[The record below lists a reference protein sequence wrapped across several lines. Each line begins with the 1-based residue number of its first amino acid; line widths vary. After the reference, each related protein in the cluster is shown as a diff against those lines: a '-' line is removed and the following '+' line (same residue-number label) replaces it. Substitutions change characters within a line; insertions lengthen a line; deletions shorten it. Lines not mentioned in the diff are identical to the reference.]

1 MMSVSPVVKKE
12 TARIA
17 AGSVLLSVVM
27 MGIFALSGHFDL
39 TVLWGALLGTGYA
52 VLNFFLMA
60 YTIQK
65 GTESTHTQAKAKIQF
80 SYTLR
85 TLLMLAVGITGMVLP
100 CFNWLAVLLPFV
112 FPRITIHLMQILKI
126 VDPIPKKAGSLVEQ
140 EGRENIEK

>member
-1 MMSVSPVVKKE
+1 MSVSPVVKKE

-17 AGSVLLSVVM
+17 AGCILLSVVM
-27 MGIFALSGHFDL
+27 VGIFALCGRFDL

-52 VLNFFLMA
+52 ILNFFLMA

-65 GTESTHTQAKAKIQF
+65 GTESTHTQAKAKIQI

-85 TLLMLAVGITGMVLP
+85 TLFMLAVGIMGMALP

-112 FPRITIHLMQILKI
+112 FPRITIYLMQILKI
-126 VDPIPKKAGSLVEQ
+126 ADPIPKKTGSQVEQ
-140 EGRENIEK
+140 KGRENTEK